1 MTVVVGYSGRPEGR
15 ASITRGLAEAR
26 LRKTNLI
33 VVPNTAADDVEPV
46 RAELAS
52 GGVNFEIAEPGPDGQ
67 MADHLLEIADAND
80 TDCIVIGL
88 RRRSPT
94 GKLLLGTNAQRVL
107 LDASC
112 AVLAV
117 KAEDD

>member
-1 MTVVVGYSGRPEGR
+1 MTVVVGYSGRPEGL
-15 ASITRGLAEAR
+15 ASITRALAEAR
-26 LRKTNLI
+26 LRDTNLI
-33 VVPNTAADDVEPV
+33 VVPNTAADDVELV
-46 RAELAS
+46 RSELAA
-52 GGVNFEIAEPGPDGQ
+52 GGVNFEIADPGPDGQ
-67 MADHLLEIADAND
+67 MADHLLEIAEAND